1 MQQKS
6 LYPRMQVGPAP
17 GDDAK
22 GRGLGLPGF
31 KEAGAK
37 DQASLGD
44 KSAEGQAEPGFLSG
58 AGRGPDGGEGRPS
71 QGDTVGVVKQV
82 SHGR

>member
-6 LYPRMQVGPAP
+6 LYPRMQVGPGL

-31 KEAGAK
+31 KEAGAE

-44 KSAEGQAEPGFLSG
+44 KSAEGQAEPGFLSS
-58 AGRGPDGGEGRPS
+58 AGRCPEGSEGRPG
-71 QGDTVGVVKQV
+71 QGDLVRVSKQG
-82 SHGR
+82 SHGT